1 MLESLIVLSLY
12 VAFLEAWLSPLKEKL
27 QNSTNVDESVNIRRK
42 MKWIR
47 NISLVGFLL
56 LYLVIGPII
65 VAQIS
70 NVTWAQYWLS
80 GSTPAIGILVYNIW
94 QAFRQKEEKNP
105 LSPISTKRKDDVLKA
120 KKPFILYLRGFENDN
135 YSSKFK
141 IESQGKFI
149 SFSEYSLVKEM
160 KSRIPVYAVG
170 MTKETYSPVGAD
182 RIYLDDSTWKDDV
195 RELMIAA
202 DKIVILVDD
211 KENCIWEIE
220 QTYNLKEKTIFIVND
235 YYKYLMAKFKLE
247 NKYDLPRIEDKQY
260 HSVPFYFSIENDH
273 LEIHKI
279 SGYIEL
285 ANFITQSLPN
295 ILSKLTIYALWIGSI
310 ISFFTIGAFM
320 TAQVTTYIEDSTLHL
335 IRKIY
340 LTSIPTLYLVAN
352 SLMLK
357 KKKPGFCLSI
367 FASIMI
373 VLFGLLS
380 TSFGIC
386 IIGVFIIALTIII
399 LSIKSNGRTGLNVLG
414 IKKDIDS

>member
-1 MLESLIVLSLY
+1 MLESSIVLAIYIL
-12 VAFLEAWLSPLKEKL
+12 FLEAWLRPLKDKL
-27 QNSTNVDESVNIRRK
+27 QKSTNVDESVAIRRK

-65 VAQIS
+65 VAQMS

-94 QAFRQKEEKNP
+94 QAFRQKEENNP

-160 KSRIPVYAVG
+160 KNRIPIYAVG

-182 RIYLDDSTWKDDV
+182 RVYLDDSTWKEDV
-195 RELMIAA
+195 RELMIVA

-220 QTYNLKEKTIFIVND
+220 QTYNLKDKTIFIVND

-247 NKYDLPRIEDKQY
+247 NKYDLPRIEDEQY
-260 HSVPFYFSIENDH
+260 HNIPFYFSIENGN
-273 LEIHKI
+273 LEIYKI

-285 ANFITQSLPN
+285 ANFITRSLPK

-340 LTSIPTLYLVAN
+340 LTSIPTLYIVAN
-352 SLMLK
+352 WMMLRK
-357 KKKPGFCLSI
+357 KKSGFYLSI
-367 FASIMI
+367 IASMMI
-373 VLFGLLS
+373 VLFGVFSLD
-380 TSFGIC
+380 FGVC
-386 IIGVFIIALTIII
+386 FIGVVIIALTFII
-399 LSIKSNGRTGLNVLG
+399 LSIKSNSRTGLNVLG
-414 IKKDIDS
+414 ITKDINA

>member
-1 MLESLIVLSLY
+1 MLESLIVLGLY
-12 VAFLEAWLSPLKEKL
+12 VAFLEAWLSPLKDKL
-27 QNSTNVDESVNIRRK
+27 QNSTNVDESVAIRRK
-42 MKWIR
+42 IKWIR
-47 NISLVGFLL
+47 NISLVGFLF

-65 VAQIS
+65 VAQMS
-70 NVTWAQYWLS
+70 NVTWSQYWLS
-80 GSTPAIGILVYNIW
+80 GSTPAFGILVYNIW
-94 QAFRQKEEKNP
+94 QAFRQKEENNP
-105 LSPISTKRKDDVLKA
+105 LSPISTRRKEDVLNA
-120 KKPFILYLRGFENDN
+120 NRPFVLYLRGFENDN

-141 IESQGKFI
+141 IESQGKYI
-149 SFSEYSLVKEM
+149 SFSEYNLVKEM

-170 MTKETYSPVGAD
+170 MTKETNSPVGAD
-182 RIYLDDSTWKDDV
+182 RVYLDDSTWKDDV
-195 RELMIAA
+195 RELMVAA

-247 NKYDLPRIEDKQY
+247 NKYDLPRIENEQY
-260 HSVPFYFSIENDH
+260 HNIPFYFSIQDNNLD
-273 LEIHKI
+273 IHKI

-285 ANFITQSLPN
+285 ANFITQSLPS
-295 ILSKLTIYALWIGSI
+295 ILSKLTVYALWAGSI

-320 TAQVTTYIEDSTLHL
+320 TAQVTTYTEDSTLLL

-340 LTSIPTLYLVAN
+340 LTSIPVLYLIAN
-352 SLMLK
+352 SLILRK
-357 KKKPGFCLSI
+357 KKLGFYFSI

-373 VLFGLLS
+373 VFLGAFS
-380 TSFGIC
+380 MSFGIC
-386 IIGVFIIALTIII
+386 IIGAFMIALTILI

>member
-1 MLESLIVLSLY
+1 MLESLLVLGLY
-12 VAFLEAWLSPLKEKL
+12 VAFLEAWLSPLKDKL
-27 QNSTNVDESVNIRRK
+27 QNSTNVDESVAIRRK

-56 LYLVIGPII
+56 LYLVIGQIV
-65 VAQIS
+65 VAQMS

-94 QAFRQKEEKNP
+94 QAFRQKEENNP
-105 LSPISTKRKDDVLKA
+105 LSPISTKRKEDVLKA
-120 KKPFILYLRGFENDN
+120 NKTFVLYLRGFENDN
-135 YSSKFK
+135 YESKFK
-141 IESQGKFI
+141 IESQGRYI
-149 SFSEYSLVKEM
+149 SFSEYNLVKEI
-160 KSRIPVYAVG
+160 KNRIPVYAVG

-182 RIYLDDSTWKDDV
+182 RVYLDDSTWKEDV

-220 QTYNLKEKTIFIVND
+220 QTYNLKDKTIFVVND

-247 NKYDLPRIEDKQY
+247 NKYDLPRIEDEQY
-260 HSVPFYFSIENDH
+260 HNVPFYFSIENDH
-273 LEIHKI
+273 LVIHKI

-340 LTSIPTLYLVAN
+340 LTSIPTLYIVAN
-352 SLMLK
+352 WMMLRK
-357 KKKPGFCLSI
+357 KKSGFYLSI
-367 FASIMI
+367 IASMMI
-373 VLFGLLS
+373 VLFGVFSLD
-380 TSFGIC
+380 FGVC
-386 IIGVFIIALTIII
+386 FIGVVIIALTFII
-399 LSIKSNGRTGLNVLG
+399 LSIKSNSRTALSVLG
-414 IKKDIDS
+414 IKKDINA

>member
-1 MLESLIVLSLY
+1 MLESSIVLAIYIL
-12 VAFLEAWLSPLKEKL
+12 FLEAWLRPLKDKL
-27 QNSTNVDESVNIRRK
+27 QKSTNVDESVAIRRK

-65 VAQIS
+65 VAQMS

-80 GSTPAIGILVYNIW
+80 GSTPAFGILIYNIW
-94 QAFRQKEEKNP
+94 QAFRQKEENNP
-105 LSPISTKRKDDVLKA
+105 LGPISTRRKEDVLNLN
-120 KKPFILYLRGFENDN
+120 KPFVLYLRGFENDN
-135 YSSKFK
+135 YSCKFK
-141 IESQGKFI
+141 IESQGKCI
-149 SFSEYSLVKEM
+149 SFSEYNLVKEM
-160 KSRIPVYAVG
+160 KDRIPVYAVG

-182 RIYLDDSTWKDDV
+182 RVYLDDSTWKDDV

-202 DKIVILVDD
+202 DKIVILVND

-247 NKYDLPRIEDKQY
+247 NKYDLPRIEDEQY
-260 HSVPFYFSIENDH
+260 HSVPFYFSIGNDH

-310 ISFFTIGAFM
+310 ILFFTIGAFM
-320 TAQVTTYIEDSTLHL
+320 TAQVTTYIEDSMLHF

-340 LTSIPTLYLVAN
+340 LTSIPTLYIVAN
-352 SLMLK
+352 WMMLRK
-357 KKKPGFCLSI
+357 KKSGFYLSI
-367 FASIMI
+367 IASMMI
-373 VLFGLLS
+373 VLLGVFSLAFGVC
-380 TSFGIC
+380 F
-386 IIGVFIIALTIII
+386 IGVVIIAITFII
-399 LSIKSNGRTGLNVLG
+399 LSIKSNSRTGLSVLG
-414 IKKDIDS
+414 IKKDINT

>member
-1 MLESLIVLSLY
+1 MLESLIVLGLY
-12 VAFLEAWLSPLKEKL
+12 VAFLEACLSPLKDKL
-27 QNSTNVDESVNIRRK
+27 QNSTNVDESVAIRRK

-65 VAQIS
+65 VAQMS
-70 NVTWAQYWLS
+70 NVTWTQYWLS

-94 QAFRQKEEKNP
+94 QAFRQKEENNP
-105 LSPISTKRKDDVLKA
+105 LSPISTKRKEDVLKA
-120 KKPFILYLRGFENDN
+120 NMPFVLYLRGFENDN
-135 YSSKFK
+135 YASKFK
-141 IESQGKFI
+141 IESQGRYT
-149 SFSEYSLVKEM
+149 SFSEYNLVKEM
-160 KSRIPVYAVG
+160 KNRIPVYAVG

-182 RIYLDDSTWKDDV
+182 RVYLDDSTWKEDV
-195 RELMIAA
+195 RELMTAA

-247 NKYDLPRIEDKQY
+247 NKYDLPRIEDEQY
-260 HSVPFYFSIENDH
+260 HNIPFYFSLVNDN
-273 LEIHKI
+273 LDIHKT

-285 ANFITQSLPN
+285 SNFITQSLPN

-320 TAQVTTYIEDSTLHL
+320 TAQVITYIEDSTLHL

-340 LTSIPTLYLVAN
+340 LTSIPTLYIIAN
-352 SLMLK
+352 WMMLRK
-357 KKKPGFCLSI
+357 KKSGFYLSI
-367 FASIMI
+367 IASMMI
-373 VLFGLLS
+373 VLFGVFSLD
-380 TSFGIC
+380 FGVC
-386 IIGVFIIALTIII
+386 FIGVVIIALTFII
-399 LSIKSNGRTGLNVLG
+399 LSIKSNGRMGLYVLG
-414 IKKDIDS
+414 IKKDINA

>member
-1 MLESLIVLSLY
+1 MLESLIVLGLY
-12 VAFLEAWLSPLKEKL
+12 VAFLEAWLSPLKDKL
-27 QNSTNVDESVNIRRK
+27 QNSTNVDESVAIRRK

-56 LYLVIGPII
+56 LYLVIGPIV
-65 VAQIS
+65 VAQMS
-70 NVTWAQYWLS
+70 NVTWTQYWLG

-94 QAFRQKEEKNP
+94 QAFRQKEENNP
-105 LSPISTKRKDDVLKA
+105 LSPISTRRKEDVLNA
-120 KKPFILYLRGFENDN
+120 NKPFILYLRGFENDN

-141 IESQGKFI
+141 IQSQGRYI
-149 SFSEYSLVKEM
+149 SFSEYNLVKEM
-160 KSRIPVYAVG
+160 KNRIPVYAVG

-182 RIYLDDSTWKDDV
+182 RVYLDDSTWKEDV

-247 NKYDLPRIEDKQY
+247 NKYDLPRIEDEQY
-260 HSVPFYFSIENDH
+260 HNIPFYFSIENDS
-273 LEIHKI
+273 LNIHKI
-279 SGYIEL
+279 TGYIEL

-295 ILSKLTIYALWIGSI
+295 ILSKFTIYALWIGSI

-320 TAQVTTYIEDSTLHL
+320 TAQVTINIEDTTLHL

-340 LTSIPTLYLVAN
+340 LTSTPILYIVAN
-352 SLMLK
+352 WMMLRK
-357 KKKPGFCLSI
+357 KKSGFYLSI
-367 FASIMI
+367 IASMMI
-373 VLFGLLS
+373 VLFGVFSLD
-380 TSFGIC
+380 FGVC
-386 IIGVFIIALTIII
+386 FIGMVIIALTFII
-399 LSIKSNGRTGLNVLG
+399 LTIKSNSRTGLNVLG
-414 IKKDIDS
+414 IKKGINA